1 MTDLVPV
8 APAEVAVPV
17 QSAEDAAIDAWLTA
31 QQSEHTRRSYAYA
44 MKAWRAWLRQRGRLL
59 ADLPGPRYQ
68 GPRRVD
74 AEEWRDHLLTQG
86 MRRKS
91 VDTRLIPIRSF
102 YDYLCTEELL
112 EVNPIRNAKLFNAKA
127 HRPTPALSEEELNR
141 LAAVFVDLDPTRR
154 LFASVHST
162 TVCRVSEALN
172 IRVGDIQRESGHWV
186 VWLTRK
192 GGERGF
198 VALDPAVHAMIEEHV
213 AALGLGRDDLL
224 FSRPGMPPMTYASA
238 QFTYDLLG
246 RKAGLVRV
254 VGKYKRWPN
263 RDRVESTVTPH
274 MLRATGI
281 TLLLDKGRAIDRV
294 QTLAGHK
301 MMDTTKLYDRGQ
313 GNVRR
318 QVELVSDLAEIIHQ
332 G

>member
-1 MTDLVPV
+1 
-8 APAEVAVPV
+8 
-17 QSAEDAAIDAWLTA
+17 
-31 QQSEHTRRSYAYA
+31 
-44 MKAWRAWLRQRGRLL
+44 
-59 ADLPGPRYQ
+59 
-68 GPRRVD
+68 
-74 AEEWRDHLLTQG
+74 

-192 GGERGF
+192 GGDRGF

-224 FSRPGMPPMTYASA
+224 FSRPGQPPMTYASA
-238 QFTYDLLG
+238 RFTYDLLG

-254 VGKYKRWPN
+254 VGKYKRWPDK
-263 RDRVESTVTPH
+263 DRVQSIVTPH

-313 GNVRR
+313 GNVRA
-318 QVELVSDLAEIIHQ
+318 VLGDP
-332 G
+332 

>member
-1 MTDLVPV
+1 
-8 APAEVAVPV
+8 
-17 QSAEDAAIDAWLTA
+17 
-31 QQSEHTRRSYAYA
+31 
-44 MKAWRAWLRQRGRLL
+44 MKAWRDWLQQRGRLL

-74 AEEWRDHLLTQG
+74 AEEWRDHLLAQG

-172 IRVGDIQRESGHWV
+172 IRVGDIQRESGPLGGVAHEEGRRAG
-186 VWLTRK
+186 LRSPRPRRPRHDRGTR
-192 GGERGF
+192 R
-198 VALDPAVHAMIEEHV
+198 VPRTR
-213 AALGLGRDDLL
+213 RDDLL
-224 FSRPGMPPMTYASA
+224 FSRPGQPPMTYASA
-238 QFTYDLLG
+238 RFTYDLLG

-254 VGKYKRWPN
+254 VGKYKRWPD
-263 RDRVESTVTPH
+263 RDRVQSIVTPH